1 MIRPIIDGEEIP
13 DEPYD
18 LYQNGNITNAEI
30 MIDYT
35 LNEAQTFMTV
45 NITTFL
51 ITRVRE
57 LDGEQELGR
66 TVKTRTINLRS
77 SYESLVR
84 RPIPC

>member
-1 MIRPIIDGEEIP
+1 MRPIIDEEEIP

-45 NITTFL
+45 NIIWL
-51 ITRVRE
+51 ITRVLLKFHPRA
-57 LDGEQELGR
+57 
-66 TVKTRTINLRS
+66 TNTAFS
-77 SYESLVR
+77 
-84 RPIPC
+84 

>member
-1 MIRPIIDGEEIP
+1 MRPIIDEEEIP

-45 NITTFL
+45 NIILF
-51 ITRVRE
+51 ITRILLKLHHRVSK
-57 LDGEQELGR
+57 
-66 TVKTRTINLRS
+66 TVFS
-77 SYESLVR
+77 
-84 RPIPC
+84 

>member
-1 MIRPIIDGEEIP
+1 MIRPIIDGERIP

-45 NITTFL
+45 NITTFFDSM
-51 ITRVRE
+51 VRK
-57 LDGEQELGR
+57 LDGTQELPRR
-66 TVKTRTINLRS
+66 TVKLGRS
-77 SYESLVR
+77 T
-84 RPIPC
+84 

>member
-1 MIRPIIDGEEIP
+1 MIRPIIDGEVIP

-45 NITTFL
+45 NIFL
-51 ITRVRE
+51 ITRW
-57 LDGEQELGR
+57 
-66 TVKTRTINLRS
+66 KTRARQTDR
-77 SYESLVR
+77 
-84 RPIPC
+84 

>member
-57 LDGEQELGR
+57 LDGEQGLAR
-66 TVKTRTINLRS
+66 L
-77 SYESLVR
+77 
-84 RPIPC
+84 

>member
-1 MIRPIIDGEEIP
+1 MRPIIDEEEIP

-45 NITTFL
+45 NVIWF
-51 ITRVRE
+51 ITRV
-57 LDGEQELGR
+57 LLKLHHCA
-66 TVKTRTINLRS
+66 TNTAF
-77 SYESLVR
+77 SL
-84 RPIPC
+84 ISDF

>member
-66 TVKTRTINLRS
+66 TVKTRTVNLIS
-77 SYESLVR
+77 SHESLVW
-84 RPIPC
+84 PIPC